1 MKTYIKFLINLF
13 NISLLKIFIIFF
25 IIILI
30 TNILEQIEFFKNIDL
45 SFFYLF
51 FLSLLNTPSVLFEI
65 LPFIFLLGTQVFFI
79 HLIDKNE
86 LQVFKYSGLN
96 NIKIIKILGLYSF
109 ILGIIMV
116 IFFYN
121 GSSILKNSYLLIKNN
136 YSDDNKYL
144 AVITENGLWI
154 KDEIN
159 DNINE
164 SRRIDISNVFSS
176 NRLSLGNSFESGES
190 ITLGLNFKKE
200 KVNVDNKID
209 KIEEYIDFKLASV
222 FRLDEEKNIPTSSTL
237 NKKNSNIFGEFNFK
251 PTRNISL
258 GYNFSLTD
266 DLNTF
271 EYNSLITKI
280 EFGNFITQF
289 DYLEERGAVG
299 STNIIENTTKYNFDN
314 QNSISFNTRRNRKL
328 DLTEYYDL
336 VYEYK
341 NDCLVAGVKYKKNYY
356 NDADIKP
363 VEELFFSITIVPLGT
378 FSPDKM
384 ALK

>member
-13 NISLLKIFIIFF
+13 NISLLKIFITFF

-159 DNINE
+159 DNINIINARQVNNE
-164 SRRIDISNVFSS
+164 FLLNVSITKFNKDFDLVEVLQSERVDITSKKWKIFNPITLKSNSQNNLNELILHSNFDLQKINSLFSNLSSLSIIDLITLRKSYMSLNYSVTDINSHLLKIVSYPLYLTLITIFSAIIMF
-176 NRLSLGNSFESGES
+176 NIGYQKNTFFK
-190 ITLGLNFKKE
+190 ITLGIFLSVIIYYINNFLSVLGTNE
-200 KVNVDNKID
+200 K
-209 KIEEYIDFKLASV
+209 
-222 FRLDEEKNIPTSSTL
+222 IPVTL
-237 NKKNSNIFGEFNFK
+237 SIFL
-251 PTRNISL
+251 P
-258 GYNFSLTD
+258 
-266 DLNTF
+266 
-271 EYNSLITKI
+271 LII
-280 EFGNFITQF
+280 LSIINFI
-289 DYLEERGAVG
+289 
-299 STNIIENTTKYNFDN
+299 SII
-314 QNSISFNTRRNRKL
+314 KL
-328 DLTEYYDL
+328 NE
-336 VYEYK
+336 K
-341 NDCLVAGVKYKKNYY
+341 
-356 NDADIKP
+356 
-363 VEELFFSITIVPLGT
+363 
-378 FSPDKM
+378 
-384 ALK
+384 

>member
-159 DNINE
+159 DNINIINARQVNNE
-164 SRRIDISNVFSS
+164 FLLNVSITKFNKDFDLVEVLQSKRVDITSKKWKIFNPIT
-176 NRLSLGNSFESGES
+176 LKGNSQSTLNELILHSNFDLQKINSLFSNLSSLSIIDLITLRKSYMSLNYSVTDINSHLLKIVSYPVYLTLITIFSAIIMFNIGYQKNTFFK
-190 ITLGLNFKKE
+190 ITLGIFLSVIIYYINNFLSVLGTNE
-200 KVNVDNKID
+200 K
-209 KIEEYIDFKLASV
+209 
-222 FRLDEEKNIPTSSTL
+222 IPVTL
-237 NKKNSNIFGEFNFK
+237 SIFL
-251 PTRNISL
+251 P
-258 GYNFSLTD
+258 
-266 DLNTF
+266 
-271 EYNSLITKI
+271 LII
-280 EFGNFITQF
+280 LSIINFI
-289 DYLEERGAVG
+289 
-299 STNIIENTTKYNFDN
+299 SII
-314 QNSISFNTRRNRKL
+314 KL
-328 DLTEYYDL
+328 NE
-336 VYEYK
+336 K
-341 NDCLVAGVKYKKNYY
+341 
-356 NDADIKP
+356 
-363 VEELFFSITIVPLGT
+363 
-378 FSPDKM
+378 
-384 ALK
+384 

>member
-13 NISLLKIFIIFF
+13 NISLLKIFITFF

-159 DNINE
+159 DNINIINARQVNNE
-164 SRRIDISNVFSS
+164 FLLNVSITKFNKDFDLVEVLQSEKIDITSKKWKIFNPIT
-176 NRLSLGNSFESGES
+176 LKGNSQSTLNELILHSNFDLQKINSLFSNLSSLSIIDLITLRKSYMSLNYSVTDINSHLLKIVSYPVYLTLITIFSAIIMFNIGYQKNTFFK
-190 ITLGLNFKKE
+190 ITLGIFLSVIIYYINNFLSVLGTNE
-200 KVNVDNKID
+200 K
-209 KIEEYIDFKLASV
+209 
-222 FRLDEEKNIPTSSTL
+222 IPVTL
-237 NKKNSNIFGEFNFK
+237 SIFL
-251 PTRNISL
+251 P
-258 GYNFSLTD
+258 
-266 DLNTF
+266 
-271 EYNSLITKI
+271 LII
-280 EFGNFITQF
+280 LSIINFI
-289 DYLEERGAVG
+289 
-299 STNIIENTTKYNFDN
+299 SII
-314 QNSISFNTRRNRKL
+314 KL
-328 DLTEYYDL
+328 NE
-336 VYEYK
+336 K
-341 NDCLVAGVKYKKNYY
+341 
-356 NDADIKP
+356 
-363 VEELFFSITIVPLGT
+363 
-378 FSPDKM
+378 
-384 ALK
+384 

>member
-13 NISLLKIFIIFF
+13 NISLLKIFITFF

-30 TNILEQIEFFKNIDL
+30 TNILEQLEFFKNIDL

-86 LQVFKYSGLN
+86 LKVFKYSGLN

-159 DNINE
+159 DNINIINARQVNNE
-164 SRRIDISNVFSS
+164 FLLNVSITKFNKDFDLVEVLQSERVDITSKKWKIFNPIT
-176 NRLSLGNSFESGES
+176 LKGNSQ
-190 ITLGLNFKKE
+190 
-200 KVNVDNKID
+200 
-209 KIEEYIDFKLASV
+209 
-222 FRLDEEKNIPTSSTL
+222 STL
-237 NKKNSNIFGEFNFK
+237 NELILNSNFDLQKINSLFSNLSSLSIVDLITLRKSYMSLNYSVTDINSHLLKIVSYPVYLTLITIFSAIIMFN
-251 PTRNISL
+251 I
-258 GYNFSLTD
+258 GYQK
-266 DLNTF
+266 NTF
-271 EYNSLITKI
+271 FKITFGIFLSVIIYYINNFLSVLGTNEKIPVILSIFLPLII
-280 EFGNFITQF
+280 LSIINFI
-289 DYLEERGAVG
+289 
-299 STNIIENTTKYNFDN
+299 SII
-314 QNSISFNTRRNRKL
+314 KL
-328 DLTEYYDL
+328 NE
-336 VYEYK
+336 K
-341 NDCLVAGVKYKKNYY
+341 
-356 NDADIKP
+356 
-363 VEELFFSITIVPLGT
+363 
-378 FSPDKM
+378 
-384 ALK
+384 

>member
-13 NISLLKIFIIFF
+13 NISLLKIFITFF

-159 DNINE
+159 DNLNIINARKVNNE
-164 SRRIDISNVFSS
+164 FLLNVSITKFNKDFDLVEVLQSERVDITSKKWKIFNPIT
-176 NRLSLGNSFESGES
+176 LKGNSQSTLNELILHSNFDLQKINSLFSNLSSLSIIDLITLRKSYMSLNYSVTDINSHLLKIVSYPVYLTLITIFSAIIMFNIGYQKNTFFK
-190 ITLGLNFKKE
+190 ITLGIFLSVIIYYINNFLSVLGTNE
-200 KVNVDNKID
+200 K
-209 KIEEYIDFKLASV
+209 
-222 FRLDEEKNIPTSSTL
+222 IPVTL
-237 NKKNSNIFGEFNFK
+237 SIFL
-251 PTRNISL
+251 P
-258 GYNFSLTD
+258 
-266 DLNTF
+266 
-271 EYNSLITKI
+271 LII
-280 EFGNFITQF
+280 LSIINFI
-289 DYLEERGAVG
+289 
-299 STNIIENTTKYNFDN
+299 SII
-314 QNSISFNTRRNRKL
+314 KL
-328 DLTEYYDL
+328 NE
-336 VYEYK
+336 K
-341 NDCLVAGVKYKKNYY
+341 
-356 NDADIKP
+356 
-363 VEELFFSITIVPLGT
+363 
-378 FSPDKM
+378 
-384 ALK
+384 